1 MRATPLRV
9 AVLSFLWP
17 GLGHAVIGRRRTAV
31 FFALPALVVALIILY
46 QLRDGF
52 DILLARALLVPTGA
66 RMLIAASILLAIWRL
81 VAMGDAVRLAGGIG
95 PLPWTSRGRS
105 SRSHVSRGPSSGSGA
120 SRTTTAGIVLLA
132 ALIAI
137 PHAGLAWVGATFL
150 GASSQIYVS
159 QPGTADASPVPGASS
174 VIGGATGESPP
185 PPPYETPAPGGRINV
200 LIIGSDGGLGYT
212 HSLTDS
218 MIVVSVDPETLHA
231 DMLSFPR
238 DISRFKLYNGGTFQG
253 KLNSLAT
260 FADDNPRQFP
270 DGGLGTLTREIGFLL
285 GVPIHYFAYVNL
297 AGFKSLVDSVGGVD
311 VVNEKQISDANYG
324 FPDGK
329 KGFFMTPGRHHL
341 DGRTALAY
349 VRTREGP
356 GDNDFT
362 RARRQQQVLV
372 ALKARLTDPTL
383 LPQLPTILG
392 AMARTVQTDY
402 PADSVPDLLILARQF
417 NNDANVSHYVLGPPY
432 AKNPADNGGTYML
445 VLDQARISA
454 LSIKLFG
461 QESAYAK
468 TG

>member
-1 MRATPLRV
+1 M

-17 GLGHAVIGRRRTAV
+17 GLGHAMMGRRRAAI
-31 FFALPALVVALIILY
+31 FFAIPALVVALIILY
-46 QLRDGF
+46 ELRDGF

-66 RMLIAASILLAIWRL
+66 RLLVIASLLLAVWRL

-95 PLPWTSRGRS
+95 PLPWTSAGRS
-105 SRSHVSRGPSSGSGA
+105 SRDHARRAAASRGPG
-120 SRTTTAGIVLLA
+120 SRTTLAGIVLLA

-137 PHAGLAWVGATFL
+137 PHAGLAWVGASFL
-150 GASSQIYVS
+150 GASAQIYVS
-159 QPGTADASPVPGASS
+159 QPGTAEASAPPGASQPL
-174 VIGGATGESPP
+174 GGALGGDSPP
-185 PPPYETPAPGGRINV
+185 PPYATPAPGGRINV
-200 LIIGSDGGLGYT
+200 LIIGSDGGLGYS

-218 MIVVSVDPETLHA
+218 MIVVSVDPATLHA

-238 DISRFKLYNGGTFQG
+238 DISRFKLYSGGTFQG

-260 FADDNPRQFP
+260 FADENPRQFP

-285 GVPIHYFAYVNL
+285 GVPIHYYAYVNL

-311 VVNEKQISDANYG
+311 VVNEKQISDAGYE

-329 KGFFMTPGRHHL
+329 RGFFMTPGAHHL

-372 ALKARLTDPTL
+372 ALKSRLTDPTL
-383 LPQLPTILG
+383 LPQLPSILG

-402 PADSVPDLLILARQF
+402 PADNVPDLMILARQF

-432 AKNPADNGGTYML
+432 AKNPAGNGGTYML
-445 VLDQARISA
+445 VIDQAKMSA

-468 TG
+468 SG